1 MRKASTQAV
10 SEASESQEERQV
22 SATIAISA
30 SEIRQIFQ
38 PRTSKSS
45 HLWELA
51 QKAHALAVTVEEG
64 WEGLPPER
72 RELLTTFACA
82 VIDPPKGIKGFFRT
96 FINRFYSAFVL
107 AWIVLKGEQD
117 AFIAYATAFQ
127 RLVNA
132 ILGAIEREGTGYQKA
147 LSEALEGA
155 FGDWES
161 SEAMTAEEA
170 CERLRQISDQA
181 LREL

>member
-1 MRKASTQAV
+1 MGKASTQAV

-30 SEIRQIFQ
+30 NEIRQIFQ

-51 QKAHALAVTVEEG
+51 QKAHALAVTVEED
-64 WEGLPPER
+64 WQGLTPER

-96 FINRFYSAFVL
+96 FINRFYSALVL

-132 ILGAIEREGTGYQKA
+132 ILGAIEREDTGYQKA
-147 LSEALEGA
+147 LSEALEGSFA
-155 FGDWES
+155 DWES